1 MRGGADGPPF
11 WAGPG
16 HRRGSSW
23 TPALR
28 PSRHLRLVYKAVREG
43 EPGALSWRGCRGA
56 GHVGCAVPLPAS
68 TRGKLTSAQGPQRA
82 TVLRQRLALARQR
95 TPGTGLRS
103 AHTRDPESRTSPR
116 KRPRDRGH
124 TPALTLAAALPDL
137 GAQAAARDGHVPL
150 LQAQAVLLFRKPRG
164 NAGGKTATLQRHLR
178 KNNGIKTNPKEQIL
192 PRKSIRAPNRQNLPQ
207 RCLNAHPR
215 PRVDCSATDHAERPP
230 ADGLWPGLRVSPASP
245 PPMAPGD
252 KSQPTGQGTVEGEGT

>member
-1 MRGGADGPPF
+1 MSQEPSAGGGGA
-11 WAGPG
+11 
-16 HRRGSSW
+16 
-23 TPALR
+23 AL
-28 PSRHLRLVYKAVREG
+28 
-43 EPGALSWRGCRGA
+43 CRGA

-82 TVLRQRLALARQR
+82 TVLRQRLALARQG

-103 AHTRDPESRTSPR
+103 AHTQDPESRTSPR

-137 GAQAAARDGHVPL
+137 GAQAAARDGHVAL

-178 KNNGIKTNPKEQIL
+178 NNNGIKTNPKEQIL
-192 PRKSIRAPNRQNLPQ
+192 PRKSIRAPNRQNLPP

-215 PRVDCSATDHAERPP
+215 PRVDCSATDHWRGRRPMDRVP
-230 ADGLWPGLRVSPASP
+230 APHRPRVTNPSPL
-245 PPMAPGD
+245 
-252 KSQPTGQGTVEGEGT
+252 GQGTVEGEGT